1 MKAIEGDKHTWQR
14 WRMVFHQE
22 PGKRRLEGITTGP
35 VLKLDTRLLLAL

>member
-22 PGKRRLEGITTGP
+22 PGKRRLEGITNYWTG
-35 VLKLDTRLLLAL
+35 LET